1 MIERRK
7 RAEIQKEMEE
17 YLLQRQM
24 QYEHQIQVLT
34 RNLQE
39 SKHTNRDKTS
49 TNSEVENLTQTLF
62 EFQSRSETT
71 SNEISKLETNEVKE
85 KASKVTEERS
95 KLQKDINLLKQ
106 MLESLSSIPSSQH
119 LQSSENKVIEDSSGL
134 EELYKLPEQVLVN

>member
-62 EFQSRSETT
+62 EFQSRSEAT
-71 SNEISKLETNEVKE
+71 SNGMRSNKTKCIIYIETNEQ
-85 KASKVTEERS
+85 SITYS
-95 KLQKDINLLKQ
+95 YIFG
-106 MLESLSSIPSSQH
+106 LSQ
-119 LQSSENKVIEDSSGL
+119 
-134 EELYKLPEQVLVN
+134 